1 MVERQAIGRL
11 NRELKLLLETDTP
24 YFVARPS
31 DTDML
36 TWHYVIFDLPENSPY
51 FGGQYH
57 GKLIFPRDYPLRPP
71 AILMCTVSGRFEI
84 NKRLCLS
91 ISDYHPETWNPSW
104 RVETIL
110 LGLVSFMLD
119 ESDPVTAGGIVS
131 SFSQRREHAALSFF
145 RNRKNNEFR
154 SLFPEFTDPSKY
166 FIDRGFVKAS
176 QTPKGCFPLST
187 LGATVQDID
196 NVNTVDGLQD
206 LLARAG
212 YKPDAGKP
220 KRRVTFNW
228 VPWIAL
234 SALIA
239 VWSFYRDN

>member
-11 NRELKLLLETDTP
+11 NRELKLLIDADTP

-31 DTDML
+31 DSDML
-36 TWHYVIFDLPENSPY
+36 IWHYVIFDLPENSPY

-71 AILMCTVSGRFEI
+71 SIMMCTVSGRFEI

-119 ESDPVTAGGIVS
+119 ESDPVTAGGIIS
-131 SFSQRREHAALSFF
+131 SFSQRREHAILSFF
-145 RNRKNNEFR
+145 RNSKNNEFR
-154 SLFPEFTDPSKY
+154 SLFPEFTDPERY
-166 FIDRGFVKAS
+166 FIDHGFLKAGKRS
-176 QTPKGCFPLST
+176 ENCVALSST
-187 LGATVQDID
+187 GLSPQDLD
-196 NVNTVDGLQD
+196 NVHSVDGLRD

-212 YKPDAGKP
+212 CSTKADQSRKSMSRNLAP
-220 KRRVTFNW
+220 
-228 VPWIAL
+228 
-234 SALIA
+234 LIA
-239 VWSFYRDN
+239 VAILFALWSIYRDT